1 METLTLEKE
10 TILNTNTLT
19 QIDNKSWI
27 EQDVLVI
34 ILLNKNFDFKASRTP
49 YDLNICG
56 KKMWEWTALA
66 VGDCEVKTTVC
77 TEESNILTLI
87 KPYLNNKKWTAVLYS
102 DTPLLSG
109 KTFVEIMEYVRAKQ
123 VNVLNLD
130 RGYVF
135 STEYIK
141 GVDSLLSFNVTHF
154 GSSLDFM
161 VVDSSQKLYDV
172 TTVIKN
178 RILDYHINNGILIE
192 DKNSTVIDA
201 DVIIENGTIIKQN
214 NCIYGLT
221 YIGKNCVLEPN
232 NVIKDSVI
240 SNNCVVKY
248 SYIEQSRI
256 SENIIVG
263 PFESVVNKSN

>member
-1 METLTLEKE
+1 MESLVLEKE
-10 TILNTNTLT
+10 TNLEAKTLT
-19 QIDNKSWI
+19 QTNDKGWL

-49 YDLNICG
+49 YDINICG
-56 KKMWEWTALA
+56 KKMWEWVALS

-102 DTPLLSG
+102 DTPLFSG
-109 KTFVEIMEYVRAKQ
+109 TTFVEVMEYVRAKQ
-123 VNVLNLD
+123 VNVLNLE

-135 STEYIK
+135 NTEYIK
-141 GVDSLLSFNVTHF
+141 SVESLLSLNVSKF
-154 GSSLDFM
+154 GNKLDFF
-161 VVDSSQKLYDV
+161 VVDSAKKLYDAGDV
-172 TTVIKN
+172 LKN
-178 RILDYHINNGILIE
+178 RILDYHINNGIIIE
-192 DKNSTVIDA
+192 NKNNTQIDA

-214 NCIYGLT
+214 NALYGLT
-221 YIGKNCVLEPN
+221 YIGKNCILDPN

-240 SNNCVVKY
+240 SDNCVIKC

-256 SENIIVG
+256 SENIVVG
-263 PFESVVNKSN
+263 PYENVVNKSN

>member
-10 TILNTNTLT
+10 TIINTNILT
-19 QIDNKSWI
+19 QNQNKSWI

-34 ILLNKNFDFKASRTP
+34 ILLNKNFDFKTSRTP
-49 YDLNICG
+49 YDLDMCG
-56 KKMWEWTALA
+56 KKMWEWTALS
-66 VGDCEVKTTVC
+66 VGDCEIKTTVC
-77 TEESNILTLI
+77 TEESNILTLV

-102 DTPLLSG
+102 DTPLMSG
-109 KTFVEIMEYVRAKQ
+109 KTFMEIMDYVRAKQ

-135 STEYIK
+135 NTEYIK
-141 GVDSLLSFNVTHF
+141 SVENLLSFNVTHF
-154 GSSLDFM
+154 GNKLDFF
-161 VVDSSQKLYDV
+161 VVDNPQKLYEA
-172 TTVIKN
+172 TTVLKN
-178 RILDYHINNGILIE
+178 RILDYHINNGIIIQ
-192 DKNSTVIDA
+192 DKNSTFIDA

-214 NCIYGLT
+214 NSLYGLT
-221 YIGKNCVLEPN
+221 YIGKNCVIEPN

-240 SNNCVVKY
+240 SNNCVIKY

-263 PFESVVNKSN
+263 PFESVINKSN

>member
-1 METLTLEKE
+1 METLILEKE
-10 TILNTNTLT
+10 SEISAVAQVEKVSKHWTE
-19 QIDNKSWI
+19 D
-27 EQDVLVI
+27 DVLVI
-34 ILLNKNFDFKASRTP
+34 ILLNKNFDFQGTRTP

-56 KKMWEWTALA
+56 KKMWEWVVLG

-102 DTPLLSG
+102 DTPLFSG
-109 KTFVEIMEYVRAKQ
+109 ATFLEIMEYVRAKGC
-123 VNVLNLD
+123 NVLNLE

-141 GVDSLLSFNVTHF
+141 SAESLLSGVVTNF
-154 GSSLDFM
+154 GKNTDFF
-161 VVDSSQKLYDV
+161 VVSDSKKLYEA
-172 TTVIKN
+172 TNVIKN
-178 RILDYHINNGILIE
+178 RILDFHINSGIIIE
-192 DKNSTVIDA
+192 DKNSTHIDA

-214 NCIYGLT
+214 NALYGLT
-221 YIGKNCVLEPN
+221 YIGKNCTLEPN

-240 SNNCVVKY
+240 SDNCIIKY
-248 SYIEQSRI
+248 SYLEQSRI

-263 PFESVVNKSN
+263 PFESVINKSN